1 MESMTLTAF
10 LTDSLIVDTGR
21 QRLLTET
28 LVTRPGHRVVV
39 QRRVNLYIRNISIV
53 LKYCSAGGK

>member
-21 QRLLTET
+21 QQLFEIF
-28 LVTRPGHRVVV
+28 P
-39 QRRVNLYIRNISIV
+39 
-53 LKYCSAGGK
+53 